1 MNMKLSLIT
10 SLFLCGFTS
19 AQQSEAVNPAS
30 DQWQVPQK
38 RNDFHVFLLMGQSN
52 MNGAAKTQ
60 VGDEKPVP
68 HVLGLVKQPEQA
80 PKWIPAAHPLQN
92 FPQKKSFSLGIPFA
106 KQYLTDHKGI
116 TVGLIPAARG
126 GHSIA
131 RLRKGTEGYSFAIEQ
146 AKFAMKQGTLK
157 AILWHQGE
165 SDTVSD
171 RSANDY
177 DEKLQKLITNLRN
190 DLGHQKLPFIVGNL
204 AEFYGTGPGHNK
216 PERIKNINKVR
227 ATLRALPANV
237 ANTGFVESTDCKS
250 MDRHMVHFD
259 RDSYI
264 LLGKRY
270 AEAFKKMET
279 EKKP

>member
-1 MNMKLSLIT
+1 MLPKLSLIALL
-10 SLFLCGFTS
+10 SLCSFAS
-19 AQQSEAVNPAS
+19 AQQPEKTTLTTSE
-30 DQWQVPQK
+30 WEIPQK
-38 RNDFHVFLLMGQSN
+38 KEDFHVFLLMGQSN
-52 MNGAAKTQ
+52 MNGAAKTKE
-60 VGDEKPVP
+60 GDEKPTP
-68 HVLGLVKQPEQA
+68 HVLGLVKESEKA
-80 PKWIPAAHPLQN
+80 PKWVPAAHPLQN
-92 FPQKKSFSLGIPFA
+92 FPQRKSFSLGIPFA
-106 KQYLTDHKGI
+106 KQYLIDHQGI

-126 GHSIA
+126 GHSIG

-165 SDTVSD
+165 SDTVSNRTAD
-171 RSANDY
+171 AY
-177 DEKLQKLITNLRN
+177 KEKLEQLITQLRN
-190 DLGHQKLPFIVGNL
+190 DLGKPNLPFIVGNL

-216 PERIKNINKVR
+216 PERVKNINKVR
-227 ATLRALPANV
+227 ATLRAIPTEV

-270 AEAFKKMET
+270 AEVYKKMAAD
-279 EKKP
+279 KKP